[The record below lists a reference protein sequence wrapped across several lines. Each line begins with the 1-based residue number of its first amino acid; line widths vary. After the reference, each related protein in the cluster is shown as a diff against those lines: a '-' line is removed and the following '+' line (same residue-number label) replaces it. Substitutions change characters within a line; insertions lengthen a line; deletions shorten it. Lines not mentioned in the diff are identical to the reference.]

1 MNSNINSTRF
11 PKSGLQFDRISRIIT
26 EQWPEIWQAS
36 IDRQNRELKHR
47 HSLLLA
53 ARQKLHCNS

>member
-11 PKSGLQFDRISRIIT
+11 PKSGLQFDRITRIIT

-36 IDRQNRELKHR
+36 IDRQDRELQQR
-47 HSLLLA
+47 RSLLLA
-53 ARQKLHCNS
+53 ARQKLHCNN